1 MSRPTIGWLRV
12 AVFPDRVRRAERE
25 DVTAV
30 LPDAPRNGQYP
41 AWVYVLCSFLVWLD
55 YLVVG
60 VVAVALAFAL
70 SVNGVALPDGRASL
84 ATLLGLAVVVQ
95 SVDAALARWRSS
107 PLDGVV
113 RWTLRPV
120 RPTIRDRLVTVEM
133 VSPGDVAATARPTPV
148 SGFVTTDDT
157 DSSGTVTMRRR
168 PASGTR
174 RRRPDGHREKARRPL
189 PDRRGVPVGAP
200 RCRTSRRHS
209 GHVTDWF
216 D

>member
-60 VVAVALAFAL
+60 VVAV
-70 SVNGVALPDGRASL
+70 
-84 ATLLGLAVVVQ
+84 
-95 SVDAALARWRSS
+95 ALARWRSS

-174 RRRPDGHREKARRPL
+174 RRRPDGHRKKARRPL